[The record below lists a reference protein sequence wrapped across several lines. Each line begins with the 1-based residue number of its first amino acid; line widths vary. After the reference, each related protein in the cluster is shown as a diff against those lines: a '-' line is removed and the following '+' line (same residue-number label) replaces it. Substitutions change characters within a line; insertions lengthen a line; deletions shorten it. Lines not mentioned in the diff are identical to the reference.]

1 MPNTAKNLEL
11 GHWFIRLSMTES
23 ELVLAEQKANDYGA
37 VINRLKQDMAEMAV
51 RHQTEIRKEKE
62 VGF

>member
-1 MPNTAKNLEL
+1 
-11 GHWFIRLSMTES
+11 MTES